1 MKILFIIFFLLKC
14 TYSFADKISS
24 FKILGNERVSDET
37 IIMFTN
43 LSIDQ
48 NLSDEL
54 LNNALKELY
63 ATNYFE
69 SIKISNNAGTIEII
83 VKENPIIQQIIIQG
97 VKDKNIKE
105 NLEKITKKLEK
116 YPFIENNINDQVLLL
131 KNILKSYGYYF
142 VQLETN
148 ILANDNNSI
157 DLVYNFKLGEI
168 AKITKIKFIG
178 NKYFKDRTLRN
189 VIKSEENKFWKFITR
204 NKFLDQNR
212 INLDKSRLENF
223 YKDRGF
229 YGVNIKSSTV
239 TISNENDFELIFN
252 IDSGEKHF
260 FNELIFKTSG
270 ELSSLTQ
277 NFFLNKVENIEGKL
291 YSQKILNKLIDE
303 INEFILNEEFVFIN
317 ANYDEIIKL
326 ENKIDIIINF
336 DELEKTF
343 VERINVFGNYI
354 TDEKVVRNSLII
366 DEGDPFNEILFDK
379 SIKNIKSK
387 NIFKSVN
394 YNINNNSNLNKII
407 DVRVEEKPTGEIFA
421 GAGTGTSGSSLTA
434 GIKEN
439 NYLGLGIKLDTNF
452 TVTDETLKGKFS
464 VLNPNY
470 KNSDKSLKTE
480 IESST
485 SDFMSTSGYKTS
497 RTGLSFGTEFEQ
509 FKDLFV
515 NLQISNFYEDL
526 ETSSNANDILKKQEG
541 NYFEN
546 LLTYN
551 IKINRLDNNFQPTD
565 GFINNFS
572 QTLPIY
578 SDDSAIENTFSS
590 SGYHSISDNL
600 ILSAKFFL
608 KTINS
613 LEDNVRVSK
622 RVFLPS
628 RKLRGFESGKIGPKD
643 GNQFIGGNYATSLN
657 LSSTLPNVF
666 FENENIDVNFFIDMA
681 NVWEV
686 DYDNSLDSNKI
697 RSSSGIAINWFS
709 GIGPLTFSYAL
720 PLTEADTDIT
730 EKFRFQIGTSF

>member
-1 MKILFIIFFLLKC
+1 M
-14 TYSFADKISS
+14 
-24 FKILGNERVSDET
+24 
-37 IIMFTN
+37 
-43 LSIDQ
+43 
-48 NLSDEL
+48 
-54 LNNALKELY
+54 
-63 ATNYFE
+63 
-69 SIKISNNAGTIEII
+69 
-83 VKENPIIQQIIIQG
+83 
-97 VKDKNIKE
+97 
-105 NLEKITKKLEK
+105 
-116 YPFIENNINDQVLLL
+116 
-131 KNILKSYGYYF
+131 
-142 VQLETN
+142 
-148 ILANDNNSI
+148 
-157 DLVYNFKLGEI
+157 
-168 AKITKIKFIG
+168 
-178 NKYFKDRTLRN
+178 RN

-277 NFFLNKVENIEGKL
+277 NFFLNKIENFQGKL

-366 DEGDPFNEILFDK
+366 DEGDPFNEILFNK

-509 FKDLFV
+509 FKDL
-515 NLQISNFYEDL
+515 
-526 ETSSNANDILKKQEG
+526 
-541 NYFEN
+541 
-546 LLTYN
+546 LL
-551 IKINRLDNNFQPTD
+551 
-565 GFINNFS
+565 
-572 QTLPIY
+572 IY
-578 SDDSAIENTFSS
+578 
-590 SGYHSISDNL
+590 
-600 ILSAKFFL
+600 K
-608 KTINS
+608 
-613 LEDNVRVSK
+613 
-622 RVFLPS
+622 
-628 RKLRGFESGKIGPKD
+628 
-643 GNQFIGGNYATSLN
+643 
-657 LSSTLPNVF
+657 
-666 FENENIDVNFFIDMA
+666 
-681 NVWEV
+681 
-686 DYDNSLDSNKI
+686 
-697 RSSSGIAINWFS
+697 
-709 GIGPLTFSYAL
+709 
-720 PLTEADTDIT
+720 
-730 EKFRFQIGTSF
+730 FQIFMKI